1 MQGLIFKRDNYTCQI
16 CGKRGGFLQVD
27 HIQSWADYVKLRF
40 EMKNLRTLC
49 MDCHYLITYGK
60 KKPDGVVWG
69 HNLSQSER
77 GIGS

>member
-1 MQGLIFKRDNYTCQI
+1 MSKKLSSSHKKRISLGLKKAYAENR
-16 CGKRGGFLQVD
+16 
-27 HIQSWADYVKLRF
+27 
-40 EMKNLRTLC
+40 RTLC